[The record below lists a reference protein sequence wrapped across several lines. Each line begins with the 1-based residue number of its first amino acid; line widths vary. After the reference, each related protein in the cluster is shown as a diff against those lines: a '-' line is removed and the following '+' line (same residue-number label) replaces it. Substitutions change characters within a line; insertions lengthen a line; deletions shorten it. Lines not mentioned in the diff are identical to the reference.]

1 MDLFLLEGLQG
12 RIRLLQVWYKDFILI
27 YMGGVIWRMR
37 EQEHENS
44 DLGKTVI
51 LFLGFGEESV
61 DYVGVVF

>member
-1 MDLFLLEGLQG
+1 
-12 RIRLLQVWYKDFILI
+12 
-27 YMGGVIWRMR
+27 MR

-61 DYVGVVF
+61 DYIGVVF